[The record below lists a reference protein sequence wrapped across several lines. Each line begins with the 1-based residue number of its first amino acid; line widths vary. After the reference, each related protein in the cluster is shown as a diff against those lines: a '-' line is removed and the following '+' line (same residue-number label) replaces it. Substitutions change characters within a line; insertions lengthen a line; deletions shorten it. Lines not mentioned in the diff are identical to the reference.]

1 MEVADFD
8 RAVMAATLRVA
19 TLGDEIHLVPVPD
32 SLALDDAF
40 VYIASRGTV
49 GGANPGPIAY
59 VSDGSVVRAY
69 CSLPCK
75 AGASKGTVP
84 CDVCQTPFTLTSEA
98 VSPSTLPSRINA
110 YRAVGV
116 SVVLPIPCGTHAA
129 CMKKC
134 MDKGAKMVVV
144 TDDDKKVLEV
154 ENPDALKGHEGH
166 HVTVTGKVTGSM
178 VHVDSVKMM

>member
-1 MEVADFD
+1 MKKMLLLCIALSLVFFLVTFALAADSTS
-8 RAVMAATLRVA
+8 VN
-19 TLGDEIHLVPVPD
+19 G
-32 SLALDDAF
+32 
-40 VYIASRGTV
+40 
-49 GGANPGPIAY
+49 Y
-59 VSDGSVVRAY
+59 VSDSQ
-69 CSLPCK
+69 C
-75 AGASKGTVP
+75 GAKGAA
-84 CDVCQTPFTLTSEA
+84 D
-98 VSPSTLPSRINA
+98 
-110 YRAVGV
+110 G
-116 SVVLPIPCGTHAA
+116 HAA